1 MKVELVPPDSRLA
14 ALLAADHAEIVA
26 GYPKGRLFLD
36 SLEEAMAVALVN
48 GHAVRRR
55 PVQIYRT
62 RQPGSKRNSMGLCA
76 GQLSV
81 SRLSLP
87 KVVHNWSG
95 PAALLTEHAFYLD
108 LVFAQK
114 VQEAFP
120 DWVSRICPPG
130 KDDFDQASTI
140 A

>member
-1 MKVELVPPDSRLA
+1 MKVELVPPDSRLG

-62 RQPGSKRNSMGLCA
+62 RQPGTERNSTSAYVGA
-76 GQLSV
+76 TIRV
-81 SRLSLP
+81 E
-87 KVVHNWSG
+87 VE
-95 PAALLTEHAFYLD
+95 PA
-108 LVFAQK
+108 K
-114 VQEAFP
+114 
-120 DWVSRICPPG
+120 SCP
-130 KDDFDQASTI
+130 
-140 A
+140 